1 MSCLIVVAF
10 RLVRDPYSNGRAK
23 FPLSRDRYT
32 TLGQSEASLSRTGTN
47 QLLKTATETIAV
59 SLSERLIVEVPEVT
73 LLVFAAISLA
83 VLAIGLV
90 VRDLTVT
97 SRAAVATGKSTVR
110 LRRTG
115 EHSDGTP
122 TSQQLFDKIDRGF
135 DRLVAE
141 SGTQLSPSTVFL
153 LFLTC
158 GLLLGGGLWLY
169 SDEPLRG
176 IAGGM
181 VGMGLPLIGLVIYRG
196 RRLRACRDQLPHVI
210 EMVARAT
217 RAGQSTEQALSLVA
231 HEATGQL
238 ADEFRTCVQQLNM
251 GRSFEK
257 TLKSLA
263 SRVRLLEI
271 RILVT
276 TLIVQRQSGGP
287 LSETLERM
295 SSVVRDRIAAQRQ
308 VQAST
313 AAGRMSTIIIASI
326 APLAALFLMS
336 FQREHVDLLFEDALG
351 RTLLM
356 IALVL
361 EMIGLVWV
369 FLMLRPER

>member
-1 MSCLIVVAF
+1 MIV
-10 RLVRDPYSNGRAK
+10 G
-23 FPLSRDRYT
+23 
-32 TLGQSEASLSRTGTN
+32 
-47 QLLKTATETIAV
+47 
-59 SLSERLIVEVPEVT
+59 VPEVT

-83 VLAIGLV
+83 VLAVGLV
-90 VRDLTVT
+90 IRDLAVT
-97 SRAAVATGKSTVR
+97 ARATTPSGRSAVR
-110 LRRTG
+110 LRRAPENT
-115 EHSDGTP
+115 DGTR
-122 TSQQLFDKIDRGF
+122 SAQLFEKIDRGF
-135 DRLVAE
+135 DRLVME
-141 SGTQLSPSTVFL
+141 SGTELSPPTVFL
-153 LFLTC
+153 LLLTC
-158 GLLLGGGLWLY
+158 GLLFGGGLWLY
-169 SDEPLRG
+169 SDEPLQG

-181 VGMGLPLIGLVIYRG
+181 IGMGLPLIGLIIYRG

-238 ADEFRTCVQQLNM
+238 ASEFRTCVQQLDM

-257 TLKSLA
+257 TLKALA

-276 TLIVQRQSGGP
+276 TLIVQRQAGGP

-336 FQREHVDLLFEDALG
+336 FQREHVDLLFDDALG
-351 RTLLM
+351 RTLLL

-361 EMIGLVWV
+361 ELIGLIWV